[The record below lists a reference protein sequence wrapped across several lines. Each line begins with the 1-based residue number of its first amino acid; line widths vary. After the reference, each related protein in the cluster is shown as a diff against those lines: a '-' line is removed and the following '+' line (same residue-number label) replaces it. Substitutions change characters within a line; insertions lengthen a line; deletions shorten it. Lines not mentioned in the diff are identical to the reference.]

1 MGFRSGSGCSDR
13 ISEAGETMTGEWL
26 ELAGRGGTIKV
37 LKAVHPRA
45 RRLRLTVT
53 PRGARISY
61 PRGTHPAQVY
71 AFLREHS
78 DWLER
83 KLSELHVPRRGPPPL
98 RVGVPTLIPLR
109 GESVELTWHDS
120 DYPHVEHRADEL
132 RLHLPRPFSHALPI
146 ARTLL
151 ATFLETQMRR
161 DLARWLSHYTP
172 LLDAAPTALR
182 VKSLKSL
189 WGSLDAR
196 DRATLDLAL
205 ALAPTAALRYVLVH
219 ELCHLKVRSHSKR
232 FWSWVEKLYPDYQ
245 AQRDWLREHG
255 AVLKAE
261 MERLTAPE
269 E

>member
-1 MGFRSGSGCSDR
+1 MQGD
-13 ISEAGETMTGEWL
+13 TMTGDWVKL
-26 ELAGRGGTIKV
+26 STQRGGTIKV
-37 LKAVHPRA
+37 LKSAHPRA

-53 PRGARISY
+53 PHGARVSY

-109 GESVELTWHDS
+109 GESVELTWRES

-132 RLHLPRPFSHALPI
+132 RLHVPRPYSHALPI

-161 DLARWLSHYTP
+161 DLSRWLAHYTP
-172 LLDAAPTALR
+172 MLGVAPTALR
-182 VKSLKSL
+182 MRPLKSL

-196 DRATLDLAL
+196 DRVTLDLAL
-205 ALAPTAALRYVLVH
+205 ALAPPAALRYVLVH

-232 FWSWVEKLYPDYQ
+232 FWNWVEKLYPDYQ

-261 MERLTAPE
+261 MERLISAE
-269 E
+269 

>member
-1 MGFRSGSGCSDR
+1 
-13 ISEAGETMTGEWL
+13 MTTAIGDWV
-26 ELAGRGGTIKV
+26 ELATGRGGTIKV
-37 LKAVHPRA
+37 LKNAHPRA

-53 PRGARISY
+53 PHGARVSY

-83 KLSELHVPRRGPPPL
+83 KLDELHVPRRGPPPL

-109 GESVELTWHDS
+109 GESLELTWRESEH
-120 DYPHVEHRADEL
+120 PHVEDRGNEL
-132 RLHLPRPFSHALPI
+132 RLHLPRPFTHALPI

-161 DLARWLSHYTP
+161 DLSRWLSHYAPT
-172 LLDAAPTALR
+172 LDAAPTTLR
-182 VKSLKSL
+182 VKPLKSL

-196 DRATLDLAL
+196 DQVTLDLSL
-205 ALAPTAALRYVLVH
+205 ALAPPAALRYVLVH

-232 FWSWVEKLYPDYQ
+232 FWGWVEKLSPDYQ
-245 AQRDWLREHG
+245 TQRDWLREHG
-255 AVLKAE
+255 AILKAE
-261 MERLTAPE
+261 MERLTARG
-269 E
+269 

>member
-1 MGFRSGSGCSDR
+1 
-13 ISEAGETMTGEWL
+13 MTGDWVK
-26 ELAGRGGTIKV
+26 LATQRGGTIKV
-37 LKAVHPRA
+37 LKSAHPRA

-53 PRGARISY
+53 PHGARVSY

-109 GESVELTWHDS
+109 GESVELTWRES
-120 DYPHVEHRADEL
+120 DYTHAEHRHEQL
-132 RLHLPRPFSHALPI
+132 RLHVPRPYSHALPI

-161 DLARWLSHYTP
+161 DLSRWLAHYTP
-172 LLDAAPTALR
+172 MLGVAPTALR
-182 VKSLKSL
+182 MRPLKSL

-196 DRATLDLAL
+196 DRVTLDLAL
-205 ALAPTAALRYVLVH
+205 ALAPPAALRYVLVH

-232 FWSWVEKLYPDYQ
+232 FWGWVEKLYPDYQ
-245 AQRDWLREHG
+245 TQRDWLRVHG

-261 MERLTAPE
+261 MERLISAE
-269 E
+269 

>member
-1 MGFRSGSGCSDR
+1 
-13 ISEAGETMTGEWL
+13 MTGDWVRL
-26 ELAGRGGTIKV
+26 STQRGRTIKV
-37 LKAVHPRA
+37 LKAVHPQA

-53 PRGARISY
+53 PHGARVSY

-98 RVGVPTLIPLR
+98 RVGVPTLMPLR
-109 GESVELTWHDS
+109 GESIELIWRAS
-120 DYPHVEHRADEL
+120 EYPHVEHRNDQL
-132 RLHLPRPFSHALPI
+132 RLYVPRPYSHALPI

-161 DLARWLSHYTP
+161 DLSRWLSHYTP
-172 LLDAAPTALR
+172 LLGVAPTALR
-182 VKSLKSL
+182 VRSMKSL

-196 DRATLDLAL
+196 DRVTLDLAL
-205 ALAPTAALRYVLVH
+205 ALAPPAALRYVLVH

-232 FWSWVEKLYPDYQ
+232 FWNWVEKLYPDYQ

-261 MERLTAPE
+261 MERLISAE
-269 E
+269 